1 VPHLSN
7 GEFVISELGID
18 PALNDVYK
26 DMLVFVPGN
35 KSEVRVRRCG
45 LLSSHPSL
53 PLRGL
58 SPRTQVTVCLLRTL
72 ASPPKH
78 LSACKHCKG
87 CCPGLAPRYP
97 ARPTKATSVK
107 TIPYDHTPPTSSH
120 SFELPSLLRPLSLR
134 LMCLGCSLPQRMCCP
149 TSVPRPPRCRLA
161 RRSVLGPAPPCA
173 PSVGVRPCPRSG
185 KRCRRWWMWHTL
197 LGSRTRSLWRPP

>member
-1 VPHLSN
+1 MPHLSN

-35 KSEVRVRRCG
+35 KSEVCVRRCG
-45 LLSSHPSL
+45 QSPSL
-53 PLRGL
+53 PLRGFSL
-58 SPRTQVTVCLLRTL
+58 RAQVTVCLPRTL

-78 LSACKHCKG
+78 LSACKG
-87 CCPGLAPRYP
+87 CCPGLAPQYSDT
-97 ARPTKATSVK
+97 PTKAT
-107 TIPYDHTPPTSSH
+107 YDHTPPTSCH
-120 SFELPSLLRPLSLR
+120 SFKLPSLLQFLPLR
-134 LMCLGCSLPQRMCCP
+134 LMCLGFSLPQRMCCP

-197 LGSRTRSLWRPP
+197 LGSLTRSLWRPP